1 MSKLLQMIFGI
12 CTSLVFIG
20 AVQII
25 SPQKS
30 MKRSVNYVLG
40 VVFVLTLM
48 VPAMTLKEVNLSHE
62 IEAAGKVYLNSE
74 LNEYTAKYIV
84 EAALKGAEI
93 NYENIFVTTDISED
107 NRILITKVTVCS
119 KQPKDKIAR
128 ALAEIV
134 KAEAVEVI
142 NE

>member
-12 CTSLVFIG
+12 CATLVLIG

-25 SPQKS
+25 SPQKT
-30 MKRSVNYVLG
+30 MKKGINYILG

-48 VPAMTLKEVNLSHE
+48 VPVMTIKDTNLSYE
-62 IEAAGKVYLNSE
+62 IKTDGEVGLNNE
-74 LNEYTAKYIV
+74 FNEYTARYII
-84 EAALKGAEI
+84 ATLLKNKQI
-93 NYENIFVTTDISED
+93 DYKNISVITDISED
-107 NRILITKVTVCS
+107 NRISITKVTVYS
-119 KQPKDKIAR
+119 NETTEKIAE

-134 KAEAVEVI
+134 KAEAVEVV